1 MRYILIAILLLVTH
15 NAYANN
21 FGWFPGG
28 VSTITEADGSPIVNP
43 TTIKFTNGTVTDNGD
58 GTVSVSSGAGGASS
72 GGGWTSGTS
81 VVYLTTSTDNVGI
94 GSSNPGTKL
103 DVVGTVRATSY
114 QSVSSTAGNIQLFEA
129 SANGT
134 NYIAVSVPSA
144 ITTDIIYT
152 LPSTVGTAGQVM
164 TASDS
169 AGGINWSSIVQ
180 GSGGSVNWAS
190 ITGDQRTGNWTAIS
204 PYINTGAINWQSV
217 YTVNQSVNWGT
228 GFQQADSFNATGT
241 GNTLLNTSSG
251 NVGVGSSNPG
261 AKLDVNGSLRVLG
274 NFAGGTTGNVGI
286 GTFGASAATCD
297 SICNSTNT
305 RRCFHGMTSTGIPT
319 GCAVSITGTCICL
332 PQS

>member
-1 MRYILIAILLLVTH
+1 MFYGNVLIKRGREKMKKFILGILACIAILAAVP
-15 NAYANN
+15 AYAAYGDCA
-21 FGWFPGG
+21 FGDCCSGSGSGG
-28 VSTITEADGSPIVNP
+28 STISGL
-43 TTIKFTNGTVTDNGD
+43 TTNKLTKATSATDIGNSQVFDNGT
-58 GTVSVSSGAGGASS
+58 
-72 GGGWTSGTS
+72 
-81 VVYLTTSTDNVGI
+81 NVGV
-94 GSSNPGTKL
+94 GSNNPVATL
-103 DVVGTVRATSY
+103 DVAGSVRATSF
-114 QSVSSTAGNIQLFEA
+114 QSSGSTAGVLQLFEA
-129 SANGT
+129 SANGS
-134 NYIAVSVPSA
+134 NYINW
-144 ITTDIIYT
+144 T
-152 LPSTVGTAGQVM
+152 LPSSLSANSNYTWPSAVGTAGQVM

-261 AKLDVNGSLRVLG
+261 AKLDVNGAIRVLG
-274 NFAGGTTGNVGI
+274 NLAGGTTGNVGI

-297 SICNSTNT
+297 SVCNSTNT
-305 RRCFHGMTSTGIPT
+305 RRCFHGMTSGGIPT